1 MERTVFQRTRG
12 YTGIRATRTNR
23 KKSGY
28 PGVPDVVALEIIK
41 MGRSIGE
48 GTFNS
53 SSVGSEGLPAL
64 IGDWSSILSYKA
76 EWVLEH

>member
-1 MERTVFQRTRG
+1 M
-12 YTGIRATRTNR
+12 
-23 KKSGY
+23 
-28 PGVPDVVALEIIK
+28 PDVVALEIRN

-53 SSVGSEGLPAL
+53 SSVGSDGLPAL

-76 EWVLEH
+76 KWVLEH